1 MIFLMALVLFRIYKQ
16 NGVKELLNAEEKYL
30 ENLQQA
36 PSRIHNALRNVGNFP
51 FIITTNMDELLERFL
66 WKTGNGGE
74 KIRLDQVSRIYVLS
88 SPQVTHLVFTMFSF
102 TCSLHISNLINL
114 FGGFSGK

>member
-1 MIFLMALVLFRIYKQ
+1 MEDRKWWGENTIRSGQL
-16 NGVKELLNAEEKYL
+16 YL
-30 ENLQQA
+30 
-36 PSRIHNALRNVGNFP
+36 
-51 FIITTNMDELLERFL
+51 
-66 WKTGNGGE
+66 
-74 KIRLDQVSRIYVLS
+74 VLS